1 MISRSLVTLL
11 ALSSA
16 LAPSSGHVLEE
27 PLPRPMLDSEKR
39 EIAKLRAQLAAEQNG
54 PAPEEKTPHKA
65 DPKRKARRK
74 AARAARRA
82 NRR

>member
-27 PLPRPMLDSEKR
+27 QQPRSMLDSEKR
-39 EIAKLRAQLAAEQNG
+39 EMARLRAQLAAEPNG
-54 PAPEEKTPHKA
+54 PAPERKPHKA
-65 DPKRKARRK
+65 DPKKKERRK